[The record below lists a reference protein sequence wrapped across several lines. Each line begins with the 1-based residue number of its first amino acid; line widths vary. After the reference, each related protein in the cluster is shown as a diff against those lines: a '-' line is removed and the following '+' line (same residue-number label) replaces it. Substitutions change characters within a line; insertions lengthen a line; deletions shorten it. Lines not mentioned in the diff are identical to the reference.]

1 MYKQSP
7 SQYRNNEKFY
17 ALQLKFHLEGDYN
30 MLRSKENIKWYIAFA
45 VEEDIPAWMELVRLV
60 IDGFPNLQEDE

>member
-1 MYKQSP
+1 
-7 SQYRNNEKFY
+7 
-17 ALQLKFHLEGDYN
+17 